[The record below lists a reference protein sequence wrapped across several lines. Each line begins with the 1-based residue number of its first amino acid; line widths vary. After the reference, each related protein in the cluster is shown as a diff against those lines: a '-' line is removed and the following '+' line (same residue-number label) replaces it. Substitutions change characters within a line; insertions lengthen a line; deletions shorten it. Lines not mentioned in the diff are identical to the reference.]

1 MEARVCAIVLGGVF
15 LKARERHE
23 RAKEKIPGES
33 GEYSKG
39 WNVPRHFKCEYFS

>member
-1 MEARVCAIVLGGVF
+1 MHARVWRAVLGGVF
-15 LKARERHE
+15 LKARSRHE

-39 WNVPRHFKCEYFS
+39 WNVSRHFKCEYLS